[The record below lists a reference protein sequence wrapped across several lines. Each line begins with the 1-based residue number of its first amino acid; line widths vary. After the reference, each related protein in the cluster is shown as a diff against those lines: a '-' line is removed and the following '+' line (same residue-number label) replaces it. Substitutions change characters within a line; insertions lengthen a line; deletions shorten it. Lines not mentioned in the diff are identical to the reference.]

1 MLKHDAAPS
10 SCQREGI
17 LPPSP
22 PDSLKSCYNNFSRLP
37 PTVVSDETNFYLKR
51 KKAQIQQC
59 GWKYD
64 GKEKQENH
72 FPFFNIWNSLLIPLF
87 NNIYVTNAVNL
98 KKT

>member
-17 LPPSP
+17 LPPPSP

-59 GWKYD
+59 GGKCD

-72 FPFFNIWNSLLIPLF
+72 FPFSIFGTHSLFHSLIIF
-87 NNIYVTNAVNL
+87 M
-98 KKT
+98 